1 MMEKRI
7 NSVEE
12 RREFVQEIIDRLLYL
27 DADNR
32 EKFINSVQGELHH
45 RNRHH
50 PIRPRVWMVH
60 RQVPYHCA
68 DHCRWHGAIIPVHGD
83 DSIVPT

>member
-32 EKFINSVQGELHH
+32 EKFINSVQCTVRKFKL
-45 RNRHH
+45 
-50 PIRPRVWMVH
+50 PMTIM
-60 RQVPYHCA
+60 
-68 DHCRWHGAIIPVHGD
+68 D
-83 DSIVPT
+83 DGSTRIYKSVAQ

>member
-32 EKFINSVQGELHH
+32 EKFINSVQGTVRKFKL
-45 RNRHH
+45 
-50 PIRPRVWMVH
+50 PMTIM
-60 RQVPYHCA
+60 
-68 DHCRWHGAIIPVHGD
+68 D
-83 DSIVPT
+83 DGSTRIYKSVAQ